1 MESTKKQRGRCGKHW
16 LLVLMGL
23 ALAFATSACQIQL
36 SFTRPPVAADAP
48 TPTATIAASVTAT
61 PTETTAPA
69 LTPTPTDLPVTAT
82 DTPAPAPT
90 IALPTATPTATPLIP
105 AQQPPDEIIIPAIG
119 LTAAVTRTT
128 WSVVSQNG
136 RDVTVWHV
144 PDYAAG
150 WHVNSALPGQGS
162 NVVLSGHH
170 NIKGEVFRDIVKLN
184 PGDEIE
190 LHADGRFY
198 HYTVSDRFIIPERG
212 VPEAQRRQNALWIMP
227 TTDERLT
234 LVTCYPYT
242 DNSHRVI
249 VIAKPAA
256 MPQQIASKLP

>member
-1 MESTKKQRGRCGKHW
+1 MRKIQTQRLSRCGKHG
-16 LLVLMGL
+16 LLVLVMTLL
-23 ALAFATSACQIQL
+23 ALLTGACQIDI
-36 SFTRPPVAADAP
+36 SFSKPETVLIASVTPTETTTAVPTDTPVP
-48 TPTATIAASVTAT
+48 TPTATETPLPPTAT
-61 PTETTAPA
+61 
-69 LTPTPTDLPVTAT
+69 L
-82 DTPAPAPT
+82 TPAPTAV
-90 IALPTATPTATPLIP
+90 IAAVTPTPTATPLIP
-105 AQQPPDEIIIPAIG
+105 AQRPPDEIVIPAIG
-119 LTAAVTRTT
+119 LTASVTRTT
-128 WSVVSQNG
+128 WITTQKNG
-136 RDVTVWHV
+136 QTITTWKV

-150 WHVNSALPGQGS
+150 WHINSALPGHGS

-184 PGDEIE
+184 TGDEIM
-190 LHADGRFY
+190 LHADGRTY
-198 HYTVSDRFIIPERG
+198 YYTVSDRFIIPERG

-256 MPQQIASKLP
+256 MPTMAQTLP